1 MDIDELSLPVI
12 DRTRCIACGACI
24 DACPTHALGWVA
36 ERAALVDPAACI
48 WCSRCERICPTD
60 AIGLPYVI
68 RFTDST
74 YDKSHSSQAGSELK

>member
-1 MDIDELSLPVI
+1 MAVPMMPICLFPKRLLDY
-12 DRTRCIACGACI
+12 
-24 DACPTHALGWVA
+24 ALGWVA
-36 ERAALVDPAACI
+36 ERAALVEPAACI